1 MREEKL
7 VRLCACVIVEITIIS
22 DACLLADKRMRE
34 GGDSGTPSQAATV
47 ARGRDAGPM
56 LGLVCMPMSASAP
69 SAAYSV
75 AGKSMKVVWR
85 WLMNSTNGGL
95 VPSTLSKQHKALVSL
110 IDSWYRP
117 LALPE
122 EIEMLKKSTSD
133 EGECLRIVDAID
145 MLVAQQLKVG
155 ERASVRAC
163 EKQTSSAT

>member
-1 MREEKL
+1 
-7 VRLCACVIVEITIIS
+7 
-22 DACLLADKRMRE
+22 
-34 GGDSGTPSQAATV
+34 
-47 ARGRDAGPM
+47 
-56 LGLVCMPMSASAP
+56 
-69 SAAYSV
+69 
-75 AGKSMKVVWR
+75 
-85 WLMNSTNGGL
+85 MNSTNGGL